1 MSDHERFEDLISLYL
16 DGALD
21 EAGEAE
27 LRVHLES
34 CRACRELLGLLTG
47 VHDTLSVEKDPPEAL
62 LRGVLEGVERV
73 KRTRKTVM
81 IRRTGLAVSLAA
93 AAAALAL
100 ACLPHSGRTPA
111 ADTGLSAYSGDTGTP
126 VSLFPDARIGLPGQP
141 AVLDGV
147 DDLDGVR
154 AVAYFRELPAEIA
167 EAAPDYLFANGD
179 RGYAV
184 PEAFFE
190 AHRDEAMRL
199 DAPDPAGT
207 VYLAVLTGISG

>member
-62 LRGVLEGVERV
+62 LRGVLEGVECV

-100 ACLPHSGRTPA
+100 VPLRLQRRYGYARQPLPRREDRPPRPARRPGRRGRP
-111 ADTGLSAYSGDTGTP
+111 GRRPGRG
-126 VSLFPDARIGLPGQP
+126 VFPGASR
-141 AVLDGV
+141 
-147 DDLDGVR
+147 
-154 AVAYFRELPAEIA
+154 
-167 EAAPDYLFANGD
+167 GD
-179 RGYAV
+179 RRSR
-184 PEAFFE
+184 P
-190 AHRDEAMRL
+190 RL
-199 DAPDPAGT
+199 P
-207 VYLAVLTGISG
+207 LCQR